1 MNLCAPNSRKIYETT
16 GKEEP
21 PLQLEREA
29 LHYDFRDYD
38 DDYFLSQKHYELFD
52 ADLST
57 IKLSLRTSKYLFR
70 GLMSF

>member
-1 MNLCAPNSRKIYETT
+1 MHTDGNEKVKWTYAPNSRKIYETI

-52 ADLST
+52 ADFCLLLLSD
-57 IKLSLRTSKYLFR
+57 R
-70 GLMSF
+70 